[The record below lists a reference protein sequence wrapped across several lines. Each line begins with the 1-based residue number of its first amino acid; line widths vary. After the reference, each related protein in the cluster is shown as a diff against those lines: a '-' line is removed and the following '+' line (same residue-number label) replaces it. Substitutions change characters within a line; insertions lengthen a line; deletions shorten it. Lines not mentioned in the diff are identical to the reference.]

1 MNKEL
6 DNKIKD
12 LNKMKDS
19 EHLKINKC
27 KQEILE
33 AKNKLKKIDQDLKPL
48 LKLKREEER
57 FNQKVDK
64 LLKNEKPKKNF
75 HQNVNFPENVG

>member
-12 LNKMKDS
+12 LNKMKDN

-33 AKNKLKKIDQDLKPL
+33 AKNKLKKLIKI
-48 LKLKREEER
+48 
-57 FNQKVDK
+57 
-64 LLKNEKPKKNF
+64 
-75 HQNVNFPENVG
+75 